1 MGQGALTRV
10 SGMQKIATFLILAVC
25 LLAAPGAADETPAR
39 GTFLVATGEIRG
51 DLFVRTVVLLLS
63 YDETGAMGLV
73 VNRPTDVAPAELMT
87 EPDALSGYSGT
98 LFWGGPVQMAS
109 LWTLVRT
116 DSPPDDAVPVVDD
129 VYQLPFDAAASKRLT
144 SPDRLRF
151 YIGYAGWSPGQ
162 LDRELLAGSWRVV
175 RATASLVF
183 STDPSGTWE
192 RLAPVEKHRVRSE
205 RPPAGGVVGY
215 GERNAERSMN
225 RPARRSVGSPSATAT
240 VPLTMTTS
248 KPSLY

>member
-1 MGQGALTRV
+1 MTTV
-10 SGMQKIATFLILAVC
+10 SGMHRISTLLMLGAC
-25 LLAAPGAADETPAR
+25 LVSAPGAADEAPAR

-98 LFWGGPVQMAS
+98 LFWGGPVQMSS

-129 VYQLPFDAAASKRLT
+129 VYQLPFDDAVKQL
-144 SPDRLRF
+144 PMNPERLRLF
-151 YIGYAGWSPGQ
+151 IGYAGWSPGQ
-162 LDRELLAGSWRVV
+162 LDRELLAGSWHVV

-183 STDPSGTWE
+183 STDPAGTWE
-192 RLAPVEKHRVRSE
+192 RLALVQKHRVRSDS
-205 RPPAGGVVGY
+205 PPAENLVRY
-215 GERNAERSMN
+215 GDRDAERSMN
-225 RPARRSVGSPSATAT
+225 RPALTSVGSPSATAIL
-240 VPLTMTTS
+240 PFTMTTS
-248 KPSLY
+248 NPSLY